1 MQRVRAVID
10 KSAPR
15 ADKRT
20 SRLRVRVARPVA
32 RFNLSENF
40 LRSDGDERNARKMTA
55 IHQRRGNGR
64 SNHPRNPWT
73 RPCFHER
80 SPLGRKL
87 RNVPDCVAW
96 FSYCDATRGKCML
109 SRAEASS
116 SFVPSSSFLS
126 LSLFLSLLNL
136 LSHRSSQSLRLRC
149 KDHCRLRANE
159 RRSNPV

>member
-1 MQRVRAVID
+1 MLQRRLYATRSRVID

-55 IHQRRGNGR
+55 IHQRRGNGHN
-64 SNHPRNPWT
+64 NHPRNPWT

-87 RNVPDCVAW
+87 RNVPDCGLVLLLRR
-96 FSYCDATRGKCML
+96 DARKMHAFP
-109 SRAEASS
+109 SRS
-116 SFVPSSSFLS
+116 
-126 LSLFLSLLNL
+126 
-136 LSHRSSQSLRLRC
+136 
-149 KDHCRLRANE
+149 K
-159 RRSNPV
+159 